1 MWVCKL
7 VLIAL
12 LASILVGQEDR
23 LIDFTYTQLLQEV
36 GSNGD
41 QNDRI
46 NIFSDST
53 KQEQYE
59 FPQVC

>member
-46 NIFSDST
+46 NIFPDNT

>member
-1 MWVCKL
+1 MWACKL
-7 VLIAL
+7 MILAL
-12 LASILVGQEDR
+12 LTSILIGQDQ

-36 GSNGD
+36 ESNGD

-46 NIFSDST
+46 NIFPDTT

>member
-1 MWVCKL
+1 MIL
-7 VLIAL
+7 AL
-12 LASILVGQEDR
+12 LTSILIGQDQ

-41 QNDRI
+41 QNERI
-46 NIFSDST
+46 NIFPDTT